1 LNVWI
6 SAKGLQDDKFT
17 FPYKAKTSEGIK
29 EFKNMSDVEDE
40 LVRTAYESERQGFNI
55 GEAVWLEHL
64 YFCNTSDLVDTESQT
79 LIKAYQYCTESGTPP
94 YESLDKTPANFIDN
108 WMIVRDE
115 LTHIRNIDIKER
127 QNAHK

>member
-64 YFCNTSDLVDTESQT
+64 YFCNTSDL
-79 LIKAYQYCTESGTPP
+79 ESGTPP
-94 YESLDKTPANFIDN
+94 YESLDKTPANFKYKLKALKRQ
-108 WMIVRDE
+108 RDR
-115 LTHIRNIDIKER
+115 LKG
-127 QNAHK
+127 

>member
-17 FPYKAKTSEGIK
+17 FPYKAKTSDGIK

-115 LTHIRNIDIKER
+115 ITHIRNIDIKER

>member
-1 LNVWI
+1 
-6 SAKGLQDDKFT
+6 
-17 FPYKAKTSEGIK
+17 
-29 EFKNMSDVEDE
+29 MSDVDDE

-115 LTHIRNIDIKER
+115 ITHIRNIDIKER